1 VARTAALIAAV
12 FALAGIVAGIL
23 QRSDLALWCIPPF
36 VVFGAICSTTNQD
49 ALGVADAATTAAPPA
64 PPSVRRQLREGILG
78 TFLVLVLLA
87 LGLIGY
93 FFYVIR

>member
-1 VARTAALIAAV
+1 VPRIAALIAAV

-23 QRSDLALWCIPPF
+23 QRGDLALWCIPPF
-36 VVFGAICSTTNQD
+36 VVFGAISSTTNED
-49 ALGVADAATTAAPPA
+49 AGPA
-64 PPSVRRQLREGILG
+64 PAEAPSARRQIREGILG

>member
-23 QRSDLALWCIPPF
+23 QHGDLALWCIPPF
-36 VVFGAICSTTNQD
+36 VVFGAISATTNED
-49 ALGVADAATTAAPPA
+49 AGHARRDEPA
-64 PPSVRRQLREGILG
+64 EAPSVGRHIREGILG

-93 FFYVIR
+93 FFFMIWMRVT

>member
-1 VARTAALIAAV
+1 MARTAALIAAV

-23 QRSDLALWCIPPF
+23 QRGDLALWCIPPF
-36 VVFGAICSTTNQD
+36 VIFGAISNTTNED
-49 ALGVADAATTAAPPA
+49 AGRPA
-64 PPSVRRQLREGILG
+64 EGQPAETPSVRREVREGILG

>member
-1 VARTAALIAAV
+1 MARTAALIAAV

-36 VVFGAICSTTNQD
+36 VVFGAISSTTNQD
-49 ALGVADAATTAAPPA
+49 ALGVADAATTAA

-93 FFYVIR
+93 FFYIIR